1 MEPARRTTSASAAVS
16 CLTRTAETSRKN
28 LKIIFLFILSSRV
41 WTCLRG
47 LSVEELKNATESV
60 TVPDF
65 WIDGLG
71 ALVEPFRPVSDRV
84 VANYTYD
91 GENIIFKSENSAS
104 AIFAGQTSEKPM
116 LVGWNREDPLGWI
129 AAIFPNGTE
138 AEQAET
144 VLSAAFGEEITN
156 ELLELFPLEQ
166 TGDNALTLSR
176 IFSEYIFDCGNRYML
191 KNQSNLWLYQMEAPA
206 HVAFNQTGF
215 IGCDEGAC
223 HGVELY
229 YLFGSFD
236 RISQVFPDIPSD
248 SPSQEALDLSREMQR
263 AYLQYMKTGEM
274 SWQKF
279 NSSSEL
285 VARYQVALK

>member
-1 MEPARRTTSASAAVS
+1 M
-16 CLTRTAETSRKN
+16 
-28 LKIIFLFILSSRV
+28 
-41 WTCLRG
+41 
-47 LSVEELKNATESV
+47 
-60 TVPDF
+60 PDF
-65 WIDGLG
+65 WTDGLG

-84 VANYTYD
+84 ISNLTTNV
-91 GENIIFKSENSAS
+91 EEVIFKYENSAS

-138 AEQAET
+138 AEQGET
-144 VLSAAFGEEITN
+144 VLSAAFGENITA

-166 TGDNALTLSR
+166 FGDNTLTLSR

-191 KNQSNLWLYQMEAPA
+191 QNQSNLWLYQMEAPA
-206 HVAFNQTGF
+206 HVAFNETGF
-215 IGCDEGAC
+215 FGCNEGAC

-236 RISQVFPDIPSD
+236 RISQVFPDISDD
-248 SPSQEALDLSREMQR
+248 SPTQEALDLSREMQR
-263 AYLQYMKTGEM
+263 VYLQYIKTGEM
-274 SWQKF
+274 SWPKF

-285 VARYQVALK
+285 VARYQVC